1 MDGIVLN
8 TCNPFPSLNDK
19 RQYSLVKKNFKLNAL
34 YFYIDYNHNLLTDGT
49 PDIKSVDITP
59 CTAQPCKFHHGMNVT
74 VSVTFIAG

>member
-19 RQYSLVKKNFKLNAL
+19 RQYSLVEKNFKLNAL

-59 CTAQPCKFHHGMNVT
+59 CTVQPCKFHHGMNVT